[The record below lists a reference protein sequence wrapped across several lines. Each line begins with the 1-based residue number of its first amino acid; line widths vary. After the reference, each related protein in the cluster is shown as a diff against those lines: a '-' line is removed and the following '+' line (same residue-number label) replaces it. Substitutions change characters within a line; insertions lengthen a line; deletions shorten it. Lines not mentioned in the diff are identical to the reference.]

1 MYYKCIA
8 EISRMSSP
16 SEKQRAKERT
26 DAAKRT
32 RVASQ
37 LLKSK
42 GIRSSIPFD
51 ERPLVK
57 RPIHKDYEEI
67 TGTSYDSKKYHDE
80 DDAMQKRLR
89 EYNMV
94 GGKRKSKRRLG
105 KSKKSK
111 KSKKRRNSRKN
122 KKSQRK
128 N

>member
-1 MYYKCIA
+1 MYCKCIA

-26 DAAKRT
+26 RAAKKFLDSR
-32 RVASQ
+32 
-37 LLKSK
+37 K
-42 GIRSSIPFD
+42 IRSSIPFD
-51 ERPLVK
+51 ERP
-57 RPIHKDYEEI
+57 IDEDYKEI

-80 DDAMQKRLR
+80 NDAMQKKLKDLK
-89 EYNMV
+89 MV

-105 KSKKSK
+105 KSK

>member
-16 SEKQRAKERT
+16 SEKKRAEERT
-26 DAAKRT
+26 DAASHFLRT
-32 RVASQ
+32 
-37 LLKSK
+37 K

-51 ERPLVK
+51 DRPLAK
-57 RPIHKDYEEI
+57 RPIDEDYKEI
-67 TGTSYDSKKYHDE
+67 TGTPYDSKKYHDE
-80 DDAMQKRLR
+80 DDVMKARL
-89 EYNMV
+89 EKYKMV
-94 GGKRKSKRRLG
+94 AGKRKSKRRLG

>member
-1 MYYKCIA
+1 MYCKCIA

-26 DAAKRT
+26 RAAKKFLDSR
-32 RVASQ
+32 
-37 LLKSK
+37 K
-42 GIRSSIPFD
+42 IRSSIPFD

-57 RPIHKDYEEI
+57 TPIHKEYEEI

-80 DDAMQKRLR
+80 NDAMQKKLKDLK
-89 EYNMV
+89 MV

-105 KSKKSK
+105 KSK